1 MKELLNGKLMEETLG
16 KLMGLHPEL
25 EEGLAQIH
33 MALHDPY
40 GYVCQLEAAWRLEE
54 TEDGCPD
61 ITDGHI
67 LKFAEMLYSQEFI
80 SGETSYELSSQ
91 FQDHLIHEDRK
102 GRILYR
108 VQELLGD
115 QFSVSIHGQDKILGD
130 SDYVLTICGTDGESY
145 WSDNVSQLF
154 LDTDRPIHVL
164 AAEAIKT
171 VMGNDWIPPKNHETD
186 RRKAIE
192 AEKGYEVLDRL
203 FTRIQKAGYHAT
215 QKMLDKAWQEWMEL
229 PEAGGTRE
237 GSCPG
242 CGGTCSVVG
251 YEVRFADI

>member
-16 KLMGLHPEL
+16 KLRGLHPEL

-33 MALHDPY
+33 MALNDPY

-61 ITDGHI
+61 ITDRHI
-67 LKFAEMLYSQEFI
+67 LEFAEMLYSQEFI
-80 SGETSYELSSQ
+80 SDETSYELSSQ

-108 VQELLGD
+108 VQELLGE

-145 WSDNVSQLF
+145 WSDNVSELF
-154 LDTDRPIHVL
+154 RDTDRPIHVL
-164 AAEAIKT
+164 AAEVITA
-171 VMGNDWIPPKNHETD
+171 VMGNDWTPPKGHETD
-186 RRKAIE
+186 RRKNMKAD
-192 AEKGYEVLDRL
+192 KGSEVLVHL
-203 FTRIQKAGYHAT
+203 FTRIRNAGYHAT
-215 QKMLDKAWQEWMEL
+215 QEMLDDAWQEWMQL
-229 PEAGGTRE
+229 PEASGARE
-237 GSCPG
+237 RITG
-242 CGGTCSVVG
+242 
-251 YEVRFADI
+251 

>member
-80 SGETSYELSSQ
+80 SGETSYELPSQ

-102 GRILYR
+102 AGSCTGCRNSLGISSPYPSMGRIK
-108 VQELLGD
+108 
-115 QFSVSIHGQDKILGD
+115 SWAI
-130 SDYVLTICGTDGESY
+130 
-145 WSDNVSQLF
+145 
-154 LDTDRPIHVL
+154 PI
-164 AAEAIKT
+164 
-171 VMGNDWIPPKNHETD
+171 M
-186 RRKAIE
+186 
-192 AEKGYEVLDRL
+192 
-203 FTRIQKAGYHAT
+203 
-215 QKMLDKAWQEWMEL
+215 
-229 PEAGGTRE
+229 
-237 GSCPG
+237 S
-242 CGGTCSVVG
+242 
-251 YEVRFADI
+251 

>member
-130 SDYVLTICGTDGESY
+130 SDYVLTICGTDGKSY

-171 VMGNDWIPPKNHETD
+171 VMGNDWIPPKNHETG

-203 FTRIQKAGYHAT
+203 FTRIQKADYHAT

-242 CGGTCSVVG
+242 CGKTCSVEG